1 MDIEQTTEFMT
12 NKEAAKFLRSSEVTL
27 WRERGNGNLPFYRIA
42 SKLLYRRSDL
52 ESYME
57 NKKRNGEVQNEQK

>member
-1 MDIEQTTEFMT
+1 METNEFMT
-12 NKEAAKFLRSSEVTL
+12 NKDAAKFLHVSEVTL

-52 ESYME
+52 ECYME
-57 NKKRNGEVQNEQK
+57 SKKRNCDGQNEQK